1 MGSQLRLIRVLKPF
15 KIARLMKLG
24 KSSAVITILMDYYEI
39 SPKQGKTLQVCQYGV
54 QYGVPVW
61 CASMVCQYVRQSV
74 AARVRVSV

>member
-1 MGSQLRLIRVLKPF
+1 VLKPF

-54 QYGVPVW
+54 PV
-61 CASMVCQYVRQSV
+61 CASVRCRACARQRV
-74 AARVRVSV
+74 ACVVESGM

>member
-1 MGSQLRLIRVLKPF
+1 VGSQLRLIRVLKPF

-54 QYGVPVW
+54 PVW
-61 CASMVCQYVRQSV
+61 CVRQSV